1 MNKKLKPCPF
11 CGGEAKLFLDEASYY
26 KSQVYC
32 KKCGVR
38 TNREHIP
45 EIAVTAWNTRKPMD
59 KVVEQLE
66 ICSVSEPVTENG
78 VTVGSVK
85 ILPLSVAAK
94 IVKGEVDE

>member
-11 CGGEAKLFLDEASYY
+11 CGGEAKLFLDESRYY

-45 EIAVTAWNTRKPMD
+45 EIAVTTWNTRKPID

-66 ICSVSEPVTENG
+66 EKSFKDYYYNESVYETKYLIWKDKAIE
-78 VTVGSVK
+78 
-85 ILPLSVAAK
+85 
-94 IVKGEVDE
+94 IVKGGLK